1 MNLDADND
9 DIRSIMRGELEIEEC
24 DENTCFYIS
33 DDKYETENDYT
44 FDNHSKYTLFFDGND
59 FYVRDKKG
67 SIKLTPSVEMLNRD
81 MLYESLFPYPYRI
94 LDENYDIPDIN
105 SNNY

>member
-1 MNLDADND
+1 MKIIYNVVEMRSNGDCNLANPAS
-9 DIRSIMRGELEIEEC
+9 SINEAMHSI
-24 DENTCFYIS
+24 CFYLKCEKAECEGSSI
-33 DDKYETENDYT
+33 
-44 FDNHSKYTLFFDGND
+44 HIDGND

-67 SIKLTPSVEMLNRD
+67 SIKLTPSVEMLNKD